1 MGVICTKTNNY
12 NSTFTILK
20 TNILII
26 FILAEIFDNEVDNP
40 NDLRL
45 DNELEEGEEDYYDD
59 YYGDENLPDLQ
70 KKLDRIAGASDTYNV
85 AGTVRLLI
93 NHV

>member
-1 MGVICTKTNNY
+1 M
-12 NSTFTILK
+12 
-20 TNILII
+20 
-26 FILAEIFDNEVDNP
+26 DNP

-85 AGTVRLLI
+85 AGTVRLPI
-93 NHV
+93 NHVWHIFDA